1 MFLYCVI
8 VGSVLISVCMFVKQ
22 FVIDLKASTCAVS
35 SVARWENVKVSYQR
49 LKSIAV
55 CGK

>member
-49 LKSIAV
+49 FKSIAV